1 MIKRTFIV
9 IAVIAFLANAVPMFA
24 TTVDSET
31 YPPFAVYSFSP
42 VNDTDYNRT
51 IKVDGSA
58 TVRWPYEYK
67 WLEICKI
74 PVKMKIGMYIR
85 VKDCADKKIVIVQ
98 KDCDDAES
106 VNKKAADWPCYYGC
120 VSIEILA
127 NFEAQI
133 RGQLVDRTAV
143 INGTNWA
150 VSVTPDIIGGD
161 GNYDTVD
168 VCVKTWKAKIEKAA
182 AGDEVLVG
190 NVSIQARPTV

>member
-1 MIKRTFIV
+1 MIKRTLIA

-24 TTVDSET
+24 ATTVDSET
-31 YPPFAVYSFSP
+31 YPPFSVYSFSP
-42 VNDTDYNRT
+42 DQHKDLA
-51 IKVDGSA
+51 IKVDGKQ
-58 TVRWPYEYK
+58 TVRWPFEYK

-85 VKDCADKKIVIVQ
+85 VKDCADKKIIIVQ
-98 KDCDDAES
+98 KDCDDAET
-106 VNKKAADWPCYYGC
+106 VNKSAGDWPCYYGC
-120 VSIEILA
+120 VSIQILA

-143 INGTNWA
+143 INGDKWS

-168 VCVKTWKAKIEKAA
+168 VCVKTWLAKIEKAA